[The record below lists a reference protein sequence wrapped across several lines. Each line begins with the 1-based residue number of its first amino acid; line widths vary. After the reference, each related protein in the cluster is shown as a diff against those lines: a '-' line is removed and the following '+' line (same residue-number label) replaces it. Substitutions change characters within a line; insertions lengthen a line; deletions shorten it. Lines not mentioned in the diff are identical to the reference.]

1 MADKG
6 FTDQMKGKVKE
17 VAGDISGDDKL
28 KSEGIIDQAIGKAK
42 EVISSVKDTTEE
54 IIEKTKQKL
63 EE

>member
-6 FTDQMKGKVKE
+6 FTDQVKGKVKE

-54 IIEKTKQKL
+54 IVEKTKQKL